1 MLTFKHVL
9 LGVGLL
15 AGAALGGRWLLATP
29 GAMAIAPIDR
39 VAAVSLTSRAGL
51 DAAVAS
57 LDNRVRAD
65 AGDEMAAV
73 GLADAL
79 VRQARVASDASLPV
93 RAEQVLRETIRRTD
107 GYAARRMLGAVL
119 LAQHRFAEAL
129 EAGRAAQRLS
139 PDDPWNF
146 GVIGDA
152 ALELGRYDE
161 AFAAFDL
168 MATLRPNA
176 ASYAR
181 IAYARE
187 LQGDL
192 DGAIA
197 AMQMAIAATGANDPE
212 ALAWH
217 WSQVGALERVAG
229 RGDRAETAYRRA
241 FHAFPGHP
249 YARAGRARLWAS
261 SGRAEEALK
270 EYESLHAG
278 APSPELAAAIGDLH
292 KQRGDD
298 DTAHQMWTEAER
310 LEREG
315 WEHESPQPAALARML
330 AERNLKIDEAVRL
343 ARQASAS
350 RDDIHTN
357 DALAWSLFKAGDLGG
372 ARAASLRA
380 RRTGTKDPL
389 ILAHAAAIDAAYLR
403 SR

>member
-9 LGVGLL
+9 LGAGLM
-15 AGAALGGRWLLATP
+15 AGAALGGRWLLAAP
-29 GAMAIAPIDR
+29 GAMAIAPADR
-39 VAAVSLTSRAGL
+39 IGGVPSTSRAGL
-51 DAAVAS
+51 DAAIAAFDAR
-57 LDNRVRAD
+57 LRANRS
-65 AGDEMAAV
+65 DEMAAV

-79 VRQARVASDASLPV
+79 VRQARVASDASLPI
-93 RAEQVLRETIRRTD
+93 RAEQVLRASIRTTD

-129 EAGRAAQRLS
+129 EAGKAAQRLN
-139 PDDPWNF
+139 PDDPWNL

-161 AFAAFDL
+161 AFAAFDR
-168 MATLRPNA
+168 MAALRPNA

-181 IAYARE
+181 VAYARE

-197 AMQMAIAATGANDPE
+197 AMQRAIAATGANDPE

-217 WSQVGALERVAG
+217 WSQVGTLERVAG
-229 RGDRAETAYRRA
+229 RVDRAETAYRRA
-241 FHAFPGHP
+241 LHAFPGHP
-249 YARAGRARLWAS
+249 YARAGRARLWAAT
-261 SGRAEEALK
+261 GRGDEALK
-270 EYESLHAG
+270 EYESLHAA

-298 DTAHQMWTEAER
+298 DTALRLWSEAER

-330 AERNLKIDEAVRL
+330 AERDLKIDEAVRL

-357 DALAWSLFKAGDLGG
+357 DALAWSLFKAGDLEG

-389 ILAHAAAIDAAYLR
+389 ILAHAAAIDAARLR
-403 SR
+403 RR